1 MQPTGALPSLVRLRQ
16 GLWHTA
22 PVGAWELASFSL
34 LLSALV
40 QEVSPQC
47 PLPLQGPSSLG
58 GAGAVGVWQLSGRL
72 QGPCVGA
79 QAARSPLGHG

>member
-16 GLWHTA
+16 GLWHMA

-72 QGPCVGA
+72 QGPCAGA
-79 QAARSPLGHG
+79 QAARSPLGHR